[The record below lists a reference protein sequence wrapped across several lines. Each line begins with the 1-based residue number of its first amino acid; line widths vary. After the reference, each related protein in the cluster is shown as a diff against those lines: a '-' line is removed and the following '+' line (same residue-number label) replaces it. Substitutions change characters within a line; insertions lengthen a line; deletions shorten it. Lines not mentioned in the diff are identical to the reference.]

1 MTRFQQA
8 LGSWLFL
15 VSFACLTALAQD
27 VEFLPEV
34 DANLKLNSSIRV
46 NYQAKG
52 DREAGDP
59 IQFQTGPSI
68 QFYVK
73 PLVKLKEV
81 TAFDL
86 NDAKS
91 RFLVLDVGY
100 LYVTAPNTPTTNRMV
115 VAATSNFPLKGG
127 FLLSDRNRADLD
139 WKNGSSFTWRYRNRF
154 QVERAVPVGSYH
166 LIPYVASEPYYV
178 AQYNK
183 WSTTALYA
191 GSLFPVGKHVQF
203 DSYYEHENN
212 TGKRPNRSD
221 NEVGLALHLYF
232 SLEKQ

>member
-1 MTRFQQA
+1 MTRIHKA
-8 LGSWLFL
+8 LWIWLFL
-15 VSFACLTALAQD
+15 VTFPGRPARGED
-27 VEFLPEV
+27 VDFLPEV

-59 IQFQTGPSI
+59 VQFQTGPSI
-68 QFYVK
+68 QFYLK

-100 LYVTAPNTPTTNRMV
+100 LYVTAPGTPTTNRMV

-127 FLLSDRNRADLD
+127 FLISDRNRADLD

-154 QVERAVPVGSYH
+154 QVERAVP
-166 LIPYVASEPYYV
+166 I
-178 AQYNK
+178 
-183 WSTTALYA
+183 
-191 GSLFPVGKHVQF
+191 F
-203 DSYYEHENN
+203 
-212 TGKRPNRSD
+212 
-221 NEVGLALHLYF
+221 
-232 SLEKQ
+232 